1 MTKLFKNSKSILS
14 FVLAFAVLAV
24 SLFTGVVIHSDA
36 AAADE
41 GTIDLLEFGDYLIND
56 LGSTSKWYD
65 NKLADNGE
73 TGADWENAIIIDS
86 AEELVYLCKASGDD
100 TKGKY
105 YKVADGIAGFNLSTD
120 KLDVNGTLTGASLAD
135 EKTNLDIV
143 KGSGKNHAG
152 GTPGFQGNFDGNGAT
167 VYGAWTNHTEGNVS
181 PYAGLFSCVKGEVTI
196 KNIHVNKAHFTAT
209 TAVGGIIGYHAADEK
224 CTVTIENCSVTDS
237 YFEVN
242 ASGWGKGVGAIVGRG
257 ASAPAKREAT
267 DQKDYNGDGDM
278 VDTIYQ
284 DCPYIVKNCYVNL
297 DADNFVTVGGFAPGT
312 VEGQQVCRGGVVG
325 VCDSNALAVSDSVV
339 IGITPYATSISNNNN
354 AVQHSGL
361 ESHFNNVYTTADV
374 AVADVAIGG
383 TVGLR
388 QFTNRVFPTAD
399 ANLKGAAAIEN
410 MDLDWS
416 VWMADANGYPEL
428 ANAHKNVTLVDKED
442 GTHAATCAC
451 GFGGIAVE
459 HTFADGV
466 CACGAELNC
475 ATRKTITWDG
485 SVATGIA
492 TGAGTKDNPYVIK
505 SAAEL
510 AWLVQQK
517 ADVTTDKYY
526 EIDKAIGAI
535 VLQSADKADAIK
547 ALDSAAATKAYFE
560 AGTFTP
566 WKTTGWE
573 GSCFAGYFDGNG
585 VTIYGLYAPSVN
597 NAALFSTV
605 DGGSAIR
612 NIAVK
617 NSYFT
622 SSGKNYQ
629 VGALIGT
636 SSNAGYGAKRQG
648 IIWVSDVVI
657 ANNYMYNNAVNPSN
671 GNVEHLRSGIIGGV
685 QEAMHVENCLAYGN
699 DATYNEGF
707 KMPLVA
713 NITNAVVPAAT
724 HYDGFEPK
732 ISVNE
737 ETGETFY
744 YNVVRNTVALGTDIM
759 NTKDGRGWR
768 KNDPACYEN
777 CYTDGAS
784 GTVALSNGEWT
795 YTEEQIKAITEA
807 DLATLELGDAWI
819 TTDTYPEL
827 KAFHDAVFSGDPTA
841 SGAAGHAASCSCGLA
856 DSNLQP
862 HKFVTDVEP
871 AEWDSYYCEVCNYV
885 CEHVSEEEGLVEY
898 VGDCLTAAGYTYDC
912 PICGYH
918 EEAFEEIAGHTFTSK
933 DAEVGAD
940 CQTPGTIAHKYC
952 TSCEKN
958 YAADADKFEPFE
970 NALTDLTGEK
980 GECVPITDD
989 SGIVY
994 GADDNNHWTT
1004 CATCGEKI
1012 ETTAHTGVITPNG
1025 AAGHKVVCD
1034 VCKYESDNAE
1044 HAFGDDNKC
1053 DTCGWECTEHSW
1065 VDDGEPVEVGY
1076 MEKTETL
1083 CKKQAQKC
1091 EICGIAGPD
1100 KEIGHTT
1107 GDWEINNNWDPNK
1120 VYTCEGDGQHTEYLI
1135 CTVCMFTVEEKI
1147 VTDPKTGHSFTDIA
1161 EEAPTCTTVGTI
1173 AHKQCS
1179 ICGGLYATDATS
1191 DEPSANQLNPFDGS
1205 MDIAVDPENHVWIEY
1220 GEDATC
1226 EKDGVVDHKFC
1237 FECLLLVID
1246 GEESEITIDAN
1257 AVLSEFYDNYSKYD
1271 YEAYLAFVAEN
1282 YADLG
1287 LELPA
1292 EYPAEDASD
1301 EEWMAFNEAYYGSWD
1316 VLYETDPTWNEAYG
1330 DYQTAYTD
1338 AILADMAY
1346 DAFVVAMEEAEVDLV
1361 VPAKGHTLTKV
1372 DEVAATYDKEGTK
1385 AHYACECGKL
1395 YSDAEGKNE
1404 VTAESLVIARL
1415 VKEEEKP
1422 ADKPAG
1428 DGSTTSPVTGESVA
1442 SVAAVAALVGA
1453 AFVLV
1458 RKSKKA

>member
-36 AAADE
+36 ANCDDE
-41 GTIDLLEFGDYLIND
+41 LNVVYITYGSNANGEPDGSFMDGTHGTGTETDPYVISTPGQLRYLAQKTTYAQTHGKFFEIDDSIDIMVLQSEAYINTVAGSLDAFLALDAEGVKTAFETTTNRAQWQSSTANDKDCFAGTLNGNGVKIVGAYNQNGGIIAYVNDGATAKNLTVEHCMFETGWFAGSIFGYSYPSATLNATGLSDENCPGVITFDNITVHDNYTKVSGNAQQQTGALFGDCANYIGVKVNGCLVYDCKLLAETAKNSGNFADHPFAFGDLSTGHNGDPAGYLNGSYTNSVFIGCAPWTYTTSNQAFKPAYYSAVYTD
-56 LGSTSKWYD
+56 CAAPSYQLGGWANFDKFVGITVIGTANAKGAAAKTNMPNLDWANTWVAVDGEYPELRSNHNIKIVDNGDGTHKEACEDCGLNIGTAKHSFTAGVCACGYKAKCGEVVLYWDGSADST
-65 NKLADNGE
+65 LADNGE
-73 TGADWENAIIIDS
+73 AGTADNPIIIDS
-86 AEELVYLCKASGDD
+86 AAELNYLSNSVE
-100 TKGKY
+100 GKSAAGKLY
-105 YKVADGIAGFNLSTD
+105 YKMADGIDKVVLQPEG
-120 KLDVNGTLTGASLAD
+120 KLDVERLLACSGD
-135 EKTNLDIV
+135 EVYTYFNEIGLTNL
-143 KGSGKNHAG
+143 
-152 GTPGFQGNFDGNGAT
+152 
-167 VYGAWTNHTEGNVS
+167 
-181 PYAGLFSCVKGEVTI
+181 
-196 KNIHVNKAHFTAT
+196 VNW
-209 TAVGGIIGYHAADEK
+209 E
-224 CTVTIENCSVTDS
+224 
-237 YFEVN
+237 
-242 ASGWGKGVGAIVGRG
+242 
-257 ASAPAKREAT
+257 
-267 DQKDYNGDGDM
+267 
-278 VDTIYQ
+278 
-284 DCPYIVKNCYVNL
+284 
-297 DADNFVTVGGFAPGT
+297 
-312 VEGQQVCRGGVVG
+312 
-325 VCDSNALAVSDSVV
+325 
-339 IGITPYATSISNNNN
+339 
-354 AVQHSGL
+354 
-361 ESHFNNVYTTADV
+361 
-374 AVADVAIGG
+374 
-383 TVGLR
+383 
-388 QFTNRVFPTAD
+388 
-399 ANLKGAAAIEN
+399 
-410 MDLDWS
+410 
-416 VWMADANGYPEL
+416 
-428 ANAHKNVTLVDKED
+428 
-442 GTHAATCAC
+442 
-451 GFGGIAVE
+451 
-459 HTFADGV
+459 
-466 CACGAELNC
+466 
-475 ATRKTITWDG
+475 
-485 SVATGIA
+485 
-492 TGAGTKDNPYVIK
+492 
-505 SAAEL
+505 
-510 AWLVQQK
+510 
-517 ADVTTDKYY
+517 
-526 EIDKAIGAI
+526 
-535 VLQSADKADAIK
+535 
-547 ALDSAAATKAYFE
+547 TKAQE
-560 AGTFTP
+560 M
-566 WKTTGWE
+566 W
-573 GSCFAGYFDGNG
+573 FAGHFDGNG
-585 VTIYGLYAPSVN
+585 VTFAGMYSADNSAGLFAT
-597 NAALFSTV
+597 A
-605 DGGSAIR
+605 DGGAEFKNLAVVSSYIDGVAGNARTGAIVGGTCG
-612 NIAVK
+612 VK
-617 NSYFT
+617 
-622 SSGKNYQ
+622 
-629 VGALIGT
+629 
-636 SSNAGYGAKRQG
+636 YGAG
-648 IIWVSDVVI
+648 VVGTVTFDTI
-657 ANNYMYNNAVNPSN
+657 MVANNYLHCYTNQSNGAIVMGACNNEDAVSINNAIVYGNASKYDNQGNTGLEDKTMHLYNGVNANSGTTISTVTNSIIFGTRPYYAWYDANMS
-671 GNVEHLRSGIIGGV
+671 GVDSLENVYTDQAANPYSQVEYAETDVKNIEGLAGAELKEACTGLDWTNTFMATADMPTFR
-685 QEAMHVENCLAYGN
+685 AMH
-699 DATYNEGF
+699 DAEFGS
-707 KMPLVA
+707 
-713 NITNAVVPAAT
+713 VV
-724 HYDGFEPK
+724 
-732 ISVNE
+732 
-737 ETGETFY
+737 
-744 YNVVRNTVALGTDIM
+744 
-759 NTKDGRGWR
+759 
-768 KNDPACYEN
+768 
-777 CYTDGAS
+777 
-784 GTVALSNGEWT
+784 SN
-795 YTEEQIKAITEA
+795 
-807 DLATLELGDAWI
+807 
-819 TTDTYPEL
+819 
-827 KAFHDAVFSGDPTA
+827 
-841 SGAAGHAASCSCGLA
+841 GAAGHSAACSCGL
-856 DSNLQP
+856 SVSLEP

-898 VGDCLTAAGYTYDC
+898 EGDCLTAAGYTYDC

-933 DAEVGAD
+933 DAEAGAD

-980 GECVPITDD
+980 GECVPVTDD

-1012 ETTAHTGVITPNG
+1012 ETTKHTGVITPNG

-1053 DTCGWECTEHSW
+1053 DTCEWECTNHVW

-1179 ICGGLYATDATS
+1179 ICGGLYATDAAS

-1404 VTAESLVIARL
+1404 VTAESLVIAKL
-1415 VKEEEKP
+1415 VKE
-1422 ADKPAG
+1422 DKPAG

>member
-36 AAADE
+36 ADCDDE
-41 GTIDLLEFGDYLIND
+41 LNVVYITY
-56 LGSTSKWYD
+56 GS
-65 NKLADNGE
+65 NANGE
-73 TGADWENAIIIDS
+73 PDGSFMDGTHGTGTETDPYVISTPGQLRYLAQKTTYAQTHGKFFEIDDS
-86 AEELVYLCKASGDD
+86 IDIMVLQSEAYINTVAGSLDAFLALDAEGVKTAFETTTNRAQWQS
-100 TKGKY
+100 
-105 YKVADGIAGFNLSTD
+105 STAND
-120 KLDVNGTLTGASLAD
+120 KDCFAGTL
-135 EKTNLDIV
+135 N
-143 KGSGKNHAG
+143 
-152 GTPGFQGNFDGNGAT
+152 GNG
-167 VYGAWTNHTEGNVS
+167 VKIVGAYNQN
-181 PYAGLFSCVKGEVTI
+181 
-196 KNIHVNKAHFTAT
+196 
-209 TAVGGIIGYHAADEK
+209 GGIIAYVNDGATAKNLTVEHCMFETGWFAGSIFGYSYPSATLNATGLSNDN
-224 CTVTIENCSVTDS
+224 CPGVITFDNITVHDNYTKVSGNARQNTGALFGDCANYIGVK
-237 YFEVN
+237 VN
-242 ASGWGKGVGAIVGRG
+242 GCLVYDCKLLAETGSGTGNFVDHPFAFGDLSTGH
-257 ASAPAKREAT
+257 
-267 DQKDYNGDGDM
+267 NGDPAGYLNGSYTNSVFIGCAPWTYTTSNQAFKPAYYSAVYTDCAAPS
-278 VDTIYQ
+278 YQ
-284 DCPYIVKNCYVNL
+284 L
-297 DADNFVTVGGFAPGT
+297 GGWADFDKFV
-312 VEGQQVCRGGVVG
+312 
-325 VCDSNALAVSDSVV
+325 
-339 IGITPYATSISNNNN
+339 GITIIGTAN
-354 AVQHSGL
+354 A
-361 ESHFNNVYTTADV
+361 
-374 AVADVAIGG
+374 
-383 TVGLR
+383 
-388 QFTNRVFPTAD
+388 
-399 ANLKGAAAIEN
+399 KGAAAKTSMPN
-410 MDLDWS
+410 LDW
-416 VWMADANGYPEL
+416 ANTWVAVDGEYPEL
-428 ANAHKNVTLVDKED
+428 RSNHNIKIVDNGD
-442 GTHAATCAC
+442 GTHKEAC
-451 GFGGIAVE
+451 EDCGLNIGTAKHSFTA
-459 HTFADGV
+459 GV
-466 CACGAELNC
+466 CACGYKAKCGEVVLYWDGTSTAPASKAAGTQADPIIINTAAELNYVL
-475 ATRKTITWDG
+475 RQ
-485 SVATGIA
+485 
-492 TGAGTKDNPYVIK
+492 AGP
-505 SAAEL
+505 S
-510 AWLVQQK
+510 
-517 ADVTTDKYY
+517 VTTGKYY
-526 EIDKAIGAI
+526 KIADGIDQI
-535 VLQSADKADAIK
+535 VLQPEGVLDVE
-547 ALDSAAATKAYFE
+547 ALLACEDGAAVKAYFDTLD
-560 AGTFTP
+560 ASTL
-566 WKTTGWE
+566 KTWNG
-573 GSCFAGYFDGNG
+573 GGVFNGNIDGNG
-585 VTIYGLYAPSVN
+585 AQIVGLYDTTTNLAGLVG
-597 NAALFSTV
+597 AF
-605 DGGSAIR
+605 DGGKQFTKEAPGFDYVGNTIKGFTVSH
-612 NIAVK
+612 
-617 NSYFT
+617 SYLE
-622 SSGKNYQ
+622 SNNRIG
-629 VGALIGT
+629 VLGAQAY
-636 SSNAGYGAKRQG
+636 SNGYGAFVTGTWTVDTCAVINCHIKQTAKAFGTGHSG
-648 IIWVSDVVI
+648 IVAGDINADVVKF
-657 ANNYMYNNAVNPSN
+657 NNLIV
-671 GNVEHLRSGIIGGV
+671 
-685 QEAMHVENCLAYGN
+685 YGN
-699 DATYNEGF
+699 DATDMNG
-707 KMPLVA
+707 A
-713 NITNAVVPAAT
+713 NLWIRGGGAHDVKIDGTEEFNYCSTTNSIILGALP
-724 HYDGFEPK
+724 YMNDW
-732 ISVNE
+732 I
-737 ETGETFY
+737 
-744 YNVVRNTVALGTDIM
+744 RNRI
-759 NTKDGRGWR
+759 
-768 KNDPACYEN
+768 NDPAAFSN
-777 CYTDGAS
+777 VYTDAPVGEVTFGNGTGFTYEESQLKSIEGLTGAEL
-784 GTVALSNGEWT
+784 VAACDALDWT
-795 YTEEQIKAITEA
+795 NTFMATA
-807 DLATLELGDAWI
+807 DMPTFRAM
-819 TTDTYPEL
+819 
-827 KAFHDAVFSGDPTA
+827 HDAEFGSVVSN
-841 SGAAGHAASCSCGLA
+841 GAAGHSAACSCGL
-856 DSNLQP
+856 SVSLEP
-862 HKFVTDVEP
+862 HRFVTDVEP

-885 CEHVSEEEGLVEY
+885 CEHVSKEEGLVEY
-898 VGDCLTAAGYTYDC
+898 EGDCLTAAGYTYDC

-918 EEAFEEIAGHTFTSK
+918 EEAFEEIAGHSFTSN
-933 DAEVGAD
+933 DAEAGAD

-980 GECVPITDD
+980 GECVPNKDD

-1179 ICGGLYATDATS
+1179 ICGGLYATDAAS

-1404 VTAESLVIARL
+1404 VTAESLVIAKL
-1415 VKEEEKP
+1415 VKE
-1422 ADKPAG
+1422 DKPAG

>member
-36 AAADE
+36 ANCDDE
-41 GTIDLLEFGDYLIND
+41 LNVVYITYGSNANGEPDGSFMDGTHGTGTETDPYVISTPGQLRYLAQKTTYAQTHGKFFEIDDSIDIMVLQSEAYINTVAGSLDAFLALDAEGVKTAFETTTNRAQWQSSTANDKDCFAGTLNGNGVKIVGAYNQNGGIIAYVNDGATAKNLTVEHCMFETGWFAGSIFGYSYPSATLNATGLSNENCPGVITFDNITVHDNYTKVSGNAQQQTGALFGDCANYIGVKVNGCLVYDCKLLAETAKNSGNFADHPFAFGDLSTGHNGDPAGYLN
-56 LGSTSKWYD
+56 GSYTNSVFIGCVPFAYTTSNQAFKPGYYSNVYTNCSTTEYWPSATGTSWDKYD
-65 NKLADNGE
+65 ITFNATVTGAAAKTAMPGLDWANTWVAVDGKYPELRSNHNIKIVDNGDGTHKEACEDCGLNIGTAKHNFTAGVCACGYKAKCGEVVLYWDGSADSTLADNGE
-73 TGADWENAIIIDS
+73 AGTADNPIIIDS
-86 AEELVYLCKASGDD
+86 AAELNYLSNSVE
-100 TKGKY
+100 GKSAAGKLY
-105 YKVADGIAGFNLSTD
+105 YKMADGIDKVVLQPEG
-120 KLDVNGTLTGASLAD
+120 KLDVERLLACSGD
-135 EKTNLDIV
+135 EVYTYFNEIGLTNL
-143 KGSGKNHAG
+143 
-152 GTPGFQGNFDGNGAT
+152 
-167 VYGAWTNHTEGNVS
+167 
-181 PYAGLFSCVKGEVTI
+181 
-196 KNIHVNKAHFTAT
+196 VNW
-209 TAVGGIIGYHAADEK
+209 E
-224 CTVTIENCSVTDS
+224 
-237 YFEVN
+237 
-242 ASGWGKGVGAIVGRG
+242 
-257 ASAPAKREAT
+257 
-267 DQKDYNGDGDM
+267 
-278 VDTIYQ
+278 
-284 DCPYIVKNCYVNL
+284 
-297 DADNFVTVGGFAPGT
+297 
-312 VEGQQVCRGGVVG
+312 
-325 VCDSNALAVSDSVV
+325 
-339 IGITPYATSISNNNN
+339 
-354 AVQHSGL
+354 
-361 ESHFNNVYTTADV
+361 
-374 AVADVAIGG
+374 
-383 TVGLR
+383 
-388 QFTNRVFPTAD
+388 
-399 ANLKGAAAIEN
+399 
-410 MDLDWS
+410 
-416 VWMADANGYPEL
+416 
-428 ANAHKNVTLVDKED
+428 
-442 GTHAATCAC
+442 
-451 GFGGIAVE
+451 
-459 HTFADGV
+459 
-466 CACGAELNC
+466 
-475 ATRKTITWDG
+475 
-485 SVATGIA
+485 
-492 TGAGTKDNPYVIK
+492 
-505 SAAEL
+505 
-510 AWLVQQK
+510 
-517 ADVTTDKYY
+517 
-526 EIDKAIGAI
+526 
-535 VLQSADKADAIK
+535 
-547 ALDSAAATKAYFE
+547 TKAQE
-560 AGTFTP
+560 M
-566 WKTTGWE
+566 W
-573 GSCFAGYFDGNG
+573 FAGHFDGNG
-585 VTIYGLYAPSVN
+585 VTFAGMYSADNSAGLFAT
-597 NAALFSTV
+597 A
-605 DGGSAIR
+605 DGGAEFKNLAVVSSYIDGVAGNARTGAIVGGTCG
-612 NIAVK
+612 VK
-617 NSYFT
+617 
-622 SSGKNYQ
+622 
-629 VGALIGT
+629 
-636 SSNAGYGAKRQG
+636 YGAG
-648 IIWVSDVVI
+648 VVGTVTFDTI
-657 ANNYMYNNAVNPSN
+657 MVANNYLHCYTNQSNGAIVMGACNNEDAVSINNAIVYGNASKYDNQGNTGLEDKTMHLYNGVNANSGTTISTVTNSIIFGTRPYYAWYDANMS
-671 GNVEHLRSGIIGGV
+671 GVDSLENVYTDQAANPYSQVEYAETDVKNIEGLAGAELKEACTGLDWTNTFMATADMPTFR
-685 QEAMHVENCLAYGN
+685 AMH
-699 DATYNEGF
+699 DAEFGS
-707 KMPLVA
+707 
-713 NITNAVVPAAT
+713 VV
-724 HYDGFEPK
+724 
-732 ISVNE
+732 
-737 ETGETFY
+737 
-744 YNVVRNTVALGTDIM
+744 
-759 NTKDGRGWR
+759 
-768 KNDPACYEN
+768 
-777 CYTDGAS
+777 
-784 GTVALSNGEWT
+784 SN
-795 YTEEQIKAITEA
+795 
-807 DLATLELGDAWI
+807 
-819 TTDTYPEL
+819 
-827 KAFHDAVFSGDPTA
+827 
-841 SGAAGHAASCSCGLA
+841 GAAGHSAACSCGLSVSLEA
-856 DSNLQP
+856 

-898 VGDCLTAAGYTYDC
+898 EGDCLTAAGYTYDC

-933 DAEVGAD
+933 DAEAGAD

-1012 ETTAHTGVITPNG
+1012 ETTKHTGVITPNG

-1053 DTCGWECTEHSW
+1053 DTCEWECTNHVW

-1179 ICGGLYATDATS
+1179 ICGGLYATDAAS

-1404 VTAESLVIARL
+1404 VTAESLVIAKL
-1415 VKEEEKP
+1415 VKE
-1422 ADKPAG
+1422 DKPAG

>member
-36 AAADE
+36 ANCDDE
-41 GTIDLLEFGDYLIND
+41 LNVVYITYGSNANGEPDGSFMDGTHGTGTETDPYVISTPGQLRYLAQKTTYAQTHGKFFEIDDSIDIMVLQSEGYINTVAGSLDAFLALDAEGVKDAFATTTNRAQWQSGATNSKDCFAGTLNGNGVKIVGAYNQNGGIIANVNDGATAKNLTVEHCMFETGWFAGSIFGYSYPSDTLSATGLSNENCPGVITFDNITVHDNYTKVSGNAQQNTGALFGDCATFMGVKVNGCLVYDCKLLAEAGRDTGIFVDHPFAFGDLSTGHTGDSAGYPVGSYTNSVFIGCAPWTYTTSNQAFKPAYYSSVYTDCAAPSYQLGGWANFDKFVGITVIDTANAKGAAAKTNMPNLDWANTWVAIDGEYPELRSNHNIKIVDNGDGTHKEACEDCGLNIGTAKHSFTAGVCACGYKAKCGEAVLYWDGTSTAPASKAAGTQADPIIINTAAE
-56 LGSTSKWYD
+56 LNYVLRQAGPGST
-65 NKLADNGE
+65 
-73 TGADWENAIIIDS
+73 T
-86 AEELVYLCKASGDD
+86 
-100 TKGKY
+100 GKY
-105 YKVADGIAGFNLSTD
+105 FKVADGI
-120 KLDVNGTLTGASLAD
+120 
-135 EKTNLDIV
+135 
-143 KGSGKNHAG
+143 
-152 GTPGFQGNFDGNGAT
+152 
-167 VYGAWTNHTEGNVS
+167 
-181 PYAGLFSCVKGEVTI
+181 
-196 KNIHVNKAHFTAT
+196 
-209 TAVGGIIGYHAADEK
+209 
-224 CTVTIENCSVTDS
+224 
-237 YFEVN
+237 
-242 ASGWGKGVGAIVGRG
+242 
-257 ASAPAKREAT
+257 
-267 DQKDYNGDGDM
+267 DQ
-278 VDTIYQ
+278 
-284 DCPYIVKNCYVNL
+284 
-297 DADNFVTVGGFAPGT
+297 
-312 VEGQQVCRGGVVG
+312 
-325 VCDSNALAVSDSVV
+325 
-339 IGITPYATSISNNNN
+339 
-354 AVQHSGL
+354 
-361 ESHFNNVYTTADV
+361 
-374 AVADVAIGG
+374 
-383 TVGLR
+383 
-388 QFTNRVFPTAD
+388 
-399 ANLKGAAAIEN
+399 
-410 MDLDWS
+410 
-416 VWMADANGYPEL
+416 
-428 ANAHKNVTLVDKED
+428 
-442 GTHAATCAC
+442 
-451 GFGGIAVE
+451 
-459 HTFADGV
+459 
-466 CACGAELNC
+466 
-475 ATRKTITWDG
+475 
-485 SVATGIA
+485 
-492 TGAGTKDNPYVIK
+492 
-505 SAAEL
+505 
-510 AWLVQQK
+510 
-517 ADVTTDKYY
+517 
-526 EIDKAIGAI
+526 I
-535 VLQSADKADAIK
+535 VLQPEGVLDVE
-547 ALDSAAATKAYFE
+547 ALLACKDGAAVKAYFDTLD
-560 AGTFTP
+560 ASTL
-566 WKTTGWE
+566 KTWSGN
-573 GSCFAGYFDGNG
+573 GVFNGNIDGNG
-585 VTIYGLYAPSVN
+585 VQIVGLYDTTTNLAGLVGAFDGGKQFTKEAPGVDNVGNTIKGFTVSHSYLESN
-597 NAALFSTV
+597 NRLGVFGSQAYSNGWGAYVAGTWTV
-605 DGGSAIR
+605 DTC
-612 NIAVK
+612 AVIDCYIK
-617 NSYFT
+617 QTAKAF
-622 SSGKNYQ
+622 
-629 VGALIGT
+629 GT
-636 SSNAGYGAKRQG
+636 G
-648 IIWVSDVVI
+648 
-657 ANNYMYNNAVNPSN
+657 
-671 GNVEHLRSGIIGGV
+671 HSGIVAGDINAEV
-685 QEAMHVENCLAYGN
+685 IKFNNLIVYGN
-699 DATYNEGF
+699 DATDMNGATLWIRGGGLNSQKIIVDGVETEELNYCST
-707 KMPLVA
+707 
-713 NITNAVVPAAT
+713 TNSIILGALP
-724 HYDGFEPK
+724 YMNDW
-732 ISVNE
+732 I
-737 ETGETFY
+737 
-744 YNVVRNTVALGTDIM
+744 RNRL
-759 NTKDGRGWR
+759 
-768 KNDPACYEN
+768 NDPAAFSN
-777 CYTDGAS
+777 VYTDAPVGEVTFGN
-784 GTVALSNGEWT
+784 GTGFT
-795 YTEEQIKAITEA
+795 YEESQLKSIEGLTG
-807 DLATLELGDAWI
+807 T
-819 TTDTYPEL
+819 EL
-827 KAFHDAVFSGDPTA
+827 KEACTGLDWTNTFMATADMPTFRAMHDAEFGSVVSN
-841 SGAAGHAASCSCGLA
+841 GAAGHSAACSCGLGV
-856 DSNLQP
+856 SLEP
-862 HKFVTDVEP
+862 HRFVTDVEP

-918 EEAFEEIAGHTFTSK
+918 EEAFEEIAGHSFTSN
-933 DAEVGAD
+933 DAEAGAD

-958 YAADADKFEPFE
+958 YAADADKLEPFE

-1147 VTDPKTGHSFTDIA
+1147 VTDPKTGHSFADIA

-1179 ICGGLYATDATS
+1179 ICGGLYATDAAS

-1404 VTAESLVIARL
+1404 VTAESLVIAKL
-1415 VKEEEKP
+1415 VKE
-1422 ADKPAG
+1422 DKPAG